1 MDWQNMIATLGYP
14 IVSAIALFAACKYL
28 LDQQTKQNDRLFEIS
43 EKSTEQN
50 RQAIEK
56 LANAVDKLCDRIDKM
71 EDTHYGNSGSS
82 KTKV

>member
-1 MDWQNMIATLGYP
+1 MDWANLISTLGYP

-28 LDQQTKQNDRLFEIS
+28 LDQQNKQSDRLFEIS

-56 LANAVDKLCDRIDKM
+56 LAIAVDKLCDKIDKM
-71 EDTHYGNSGSS
+71 EDTHNGSQRS
-82 KTKV
+82 NGKT